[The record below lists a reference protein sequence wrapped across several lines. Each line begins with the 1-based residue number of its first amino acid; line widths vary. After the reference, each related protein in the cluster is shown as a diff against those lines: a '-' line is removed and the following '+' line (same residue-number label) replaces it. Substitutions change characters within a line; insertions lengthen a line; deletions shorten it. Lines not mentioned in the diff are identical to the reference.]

1 MREHEKTKFQW
12 DACDYAE
19 HSNAQQ
25 KWAKELIS
33 QLCLGGNEFLLDIGC
48 DDGKVTAEIASYLPA
63 GFVMGIDN
71 SEEMISLF
79 GICGVEITTE
89 QTTEAFSGYLS
100 EWRDV
105 EADR

>member
-1 MREHEKTKFQW
+1 MMREHEKTKFQW
-12 DACDYAE
+12 DACDYAD

-71 SEEMISLF
+71 SEEMISLAKKKF
-79 GICGVEITTE
+79 PSEVHPNLSFLS
-89 QTTEAFSGYLS
+89 QDARKLAFY
-100 EWRDV
+100 
-105 EADR
+105 